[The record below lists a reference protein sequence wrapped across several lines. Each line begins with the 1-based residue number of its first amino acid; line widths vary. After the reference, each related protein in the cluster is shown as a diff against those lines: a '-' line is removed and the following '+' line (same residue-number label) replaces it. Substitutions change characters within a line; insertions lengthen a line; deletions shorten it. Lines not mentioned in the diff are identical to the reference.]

1 MSASGSTA
9 PESGS
14 NPAPDSGSPG
24 RGGPGIDRGAVLLV
38 TLGVGLALLAS
49 RWLVAQVPRWLPPQA
64 STAAPLVDDL
74 FALETGIGCFL
85 LLGCTAVI
93 AWTLL
98 FDRADKYD
106 RDDGEPIE
114 GNLKLEITWTVIP
127 LVVVLLLAAQAIRVN
142 GQLASLGG
150 KVRVA
155 GAADAL
161 RLVGV
166 DGVAGVPLS
175 GGAPGADPDLGRA
188 PVVASSSL
196 MPRNGASGEAN
207 SRSSNRRASTT
218 TTTTATTA
226 ATPGVARRAITGSA
240 VPAAI
245 DPAADPGVDPAAE
258 LGPVVVIARQWSWE
272 FVYPDGV
279 RSAELHLPVNRPV
292 RFRLVSLDVLHAMSI
307 PAFRLRQDVV
317 PGSVID
323 YRLTPSREGRYRLR
337 DSLFSGAYFAS
348 NQTDVVVE
356 SAEAFERWRQA
367 ARLSPL
373 APSPNAAAELW
384 RQRQERGN
392 RGWATVPPAPPP
404 LVNVPLDPN
413 AAHEG

>member
-9 PESGS
+9 SGS
-14 NPAPDSGSPG
+14 GPSPAPGTGSPG
-24 RGGPGIDRGAVLLV
+24 RGRPGIDRGAVLLV

-49 RWLVAQVPRWLPPQA
+49 RWLMAQVPRWLPPQA

-74 FALETGIGCFL
+74 FALEVGIGCFL

-127 LVVVLLLAAQAIRVN
+127 LVIVLLLAAQAIRVN

-155 GAADAL
+155 GAAEAL

-166 DGVAGVPLS
+166 DGVAGLAAATSVQSSESTPS
-175 GGAPGADPDLGRA
+175 SQPSAAKASRA
-188 PVVASSSL
+188 SRSTSSA
-196 MPRNGASGEAN
+196 GASP
-207 SRSSNRRASTT
+207 
-218 TTTTATTA
+218 TA
-226 ATPGVARRAITGSA
+226 A
-240 VPAAI
+240 
-245 DPAADPGVDPAAE
+245 AADLATNPAAE

-367 ARLSPL
+367 ARRSPL
-373 APSPNAAAELW
+373 APSPNAATALW

>member
-1 MSASGSTA
+1 MSASGST
-9 PESGS
+9 PSGS
-14 NPAPDSGSPG
+14 GPGPAPGSGSTG

-49 RWLVAQVPRWLPPQA
+49 RWLMAQVPRWLPPQA

-74 FALETGIGCFL
+74 FALEAGIGCFL

-114 GNLKLEITWTVIP
+114 GNLKLEIIWTVIP
-127 LVVVLLLAAQAIRVN
+127 LVVVLLIAAQAIRVN
-142 GQLASLGG
+142 GQLANLGG

-155 GAADAL
+155 GAAEAL
-161 RLVGV
+161 QLVGV
-166 DGVAGVPLS
+166 DGVEGVPAATSVPSFQSSQASQPS
-175 GGAPGADPDLGRA
+175 GAQAPKALRFRF
-188 PVVASSSL
+188 SK
-196 MPRNGASGEAN
+196 GASPGLGV
-207 SRSSNRRASTT
+207 
-218 TTTTATTA
+218 TA
-226 ATPGVARRAITGSA
+226 ATANTTDPGVAPVT
-240 VPAAI
+240 
-245 DPAADPGVDPAAE
+245 E

-292 RFRLVSLDVLHAMSI
+292 RFRLVSLDVLHGLSI

-323 YRLTPSREGRYRLR
+323 YKLTPSREGRYRLR

-356 SAEAFERWRQA
+356 SPEAFEQWRQA
-367 ARLSPL
+367 ARRSPL
-373 APSPNAAAELW
+373 VPSPNAAAELW
-384 RQRQERGN
+384 SQRQERGN
-392 RGWATVPPAPPP
+392 RGWATVPPGPPP
-404 LVNVPLDPN
+404 LVNVPLDLN

>member
-9 PESGS
+9 SGS
-14 NPAPDSGSPG
+14 GPGPAPGSGSPG

-38 TLGVGLALLAS
+38 ALGVGLALLAS
-49 RWLVAQVPRWLPPQA
+49 RWLMAQVPRWLPPQA

-74 FALETGIGCFL
+74 FALEVGIGCFL

-127 LVVVLLLAAQAIRVN
+127 LVVVMLIAAEAIRVN

-155 GAADAL
+155 GAAEAL

-166 DGVAGVPLS
+166 DGVEGVPASTSVPSTQTSQASQPS
-175 GGAPGADPDLGRA
+175 GPQAPK
-188 PVVASSSL
+188 ASRSWFSK
-196 MPRNGASGEAN
+196 GASPGLGV
-207 SRSSNRRASTT
+207 TT
-218 TTTTATTA
+218 VTNPA
-226 ATPGVARRAITGSA
+226 ATN
-240 VPAAI
+240 
-245 DPAADPGVDPAAE
+245 PAADPVTE
-258 LGPVVVIARQWSWE
+258 LGPIVVIARQWSWE

-356 SAEAFERWRQA
+356 SAEVFERWRLA
-367 ARLSPL
+367 ARRSPL
-373 APSPNAAAELW
+373 VSSPNAAAELW
-384 RQRQERGN
+384 SQRQERGN

>member
-9 PESGS
+9 SGS
-14 NPAPDSGSPG
+14 GPGPAPGSGATG

-49 RWLVAQVPRWLPPQA
+49 RWLMAQVPRWLPPQA

-74 FALETGIGCFL
+74 FALEAGIGCFL

-114 GNLKLEITWTVIP
+114 GNLKLEIIWTVIP
-127 LVVVLLLAAQAIRVN
+127 LVVVLLIAAQAIRVN
-142 GQLASLGG
+142 GQLANLGG

-155 GAADAL
+155 GAAEAL
-161 RLVGV
+161 QLVGV
-166 DGVAGVPLS
+166 DGVEGVPGVLAA
-175 GGAPGADPDLGRA
+175 GGSPEADAVGSAPA
-188 PVVASSSL
+188 PPSAL
-196 MPRNGASGEAN
+196 FPAA
-207 SRSSNRRASTT
+207 A
-218 TTTTATTA
+218 ATA
-226 ATPGVARRAITGSA
+226 AATDPGVAPVT
-240 VPAAI
+240 
-245 DPAADPGVDPAAE
+245 E

-292 RFRLVSLDVLHAMSI
+292 RFRLVSLDVLHGLSI

-356 SAEAFERWRQA
+356 SPEAFEQWRQA
-367 ARLSPL
+367 ARRSPL
-373 APSPNAAAELW
+373 VPSPNAAAELW
-384 RQRQERGN
+384 SQRQERGN
-392 RGWATVPPAPPP
+392 RGWATVPPGPPP
-404 LVNVPLDPN
+404 LVNVPLDLN

>member
-9 PESGS
+9 PESGP
-14 NPAPDSGSPG
+14 NPAQGSGSPG

-49 RWLVAQVPRWLPPQA
+49 RWLMAQVPRWLPPQA

-74 FALETGIGCFL
+74 FALEAGIGCFL

-150 KVRVA
+150 KVRVT
-155 GAADAL
+155 GAAEAL

-166 DGVAGVPLS
+166 DGVAGVPASTSVPSSHSSQASQPS
-175 GGAPGADPDLGRA
+175 GAQAPKA
-188 PVVASSSL
+188 
-196 MPRNGASGEAN
+196 
-207 SRSSNRRASTT
+207 SRSRFSKRPSPGLGV
-218 TTTTATTA
+218 TAVTN
-226 ATPGVARRAITGSA
+226 
-240 VPAAI
+240 PAAI
-245 DPAADPGVDPAAE
+245 DPAAE

-272 FVYPDGV
+272 FVYPDGL

-292 RFRLVSLDVLHAMSI
+292 RFRLVSLDVLHGMSI

-373 APSPNAAAELW
+373 VPSPNAAADLW

>member
-1 MSASGSTA
+1 
-9 PESGS
+9 
-14 NPAPDSGSPG
+14 
-24 RGGPGIDRGAVLLV
+24 VLLV

-49 RWLVAQVPRWLPPQA
+49 RWLMAQVPRWLPPQA

-74 FALETGIGCFL
+74 FALEVGIGCFL

-127 LVVVLLLAAQAIRVN
+127 LVIVLLLAAQAIRVN

-155 GAADAL
+155 GAAEAL

-166 DGVAGVPLS
+166 DGVAGLAAATSVQSSESTPS
-175 GGAPGADPDLGRA
+175 SQPSAAKASRA
-188 PVVASSSL
+188 SRSTSST
-196 MPRNGASGEAN
+196 GASP
-207 SRSSNRRASTT
+207 
-218 TTTTATTA
+218 TA
-226 ATPGVARRAITGSA
+226 A
-240 VPAAI
+240 
-245 DPAADPGVDPAAE
+245 AADLATNPAAE

-367 ARLSPL
+367 ARSSPL
-373 APSPNAAAELW
+373 APSPNAATELW

-404 LVNVPLDPN
+404 LVNVPLDPT

>member
-1 MSASGSTA
+1 MSTSGSTA
-9 PESGS
+9 SGS
-14 NPAPDSGSPG
+14 GPGPAPGSGSTG

-49 RWLVAQVPRWLPPQA
+49 RWLMAQVPRWLPPQA

-74 FALETGIGCFL
+74 FALEAGIGCFL

-114 GNLKLEITWTVIP
+114 GNLKLEIIWTVIP
-127 LVVVLLLAAQAIRVN
+127 LVVVLLIAAQAIRVN
-142 GQLASLGG
+142 GQLANLGG

-155 GAADAL
+155 GAAEAL
-161 RLVGV
+161 QLVGV
-166 DGVAGVPLS
+166 DGVEGVPGLLAA
-175 GGAPGADPDLGRA
+175 GGSPEPDAVGSAPA
-188 PVVASSSL
+188 PPSAL
-196 MPRNGASGEAN
+196 FPAA
-207 SRSSNRRASTT
+207 A
-218 TTTTATTA
+218 ATA
-226 ATPGVARRAITGSA
+226 AATDPGVAPVT
-240 VPAAI
+240 
-245 DPAADPGVDPAAE
+245 E

-292 RFRLVSLDVLHAMSI
+292 RFRLVSLDVLHGLSI

-356 SAEAFERWRQA
+356 SPEAFEQWRQA
-367 ARLSPL
+367 ARRSPL
-373 APSPNAAAELW
+373 VPSPNAAAELW
-384 RQRQERGN
+384 SQRQERGN
-392 RGWATVPPAPPP
+392 RGWATVPPGPPP
-404 LVNVPLDPN
+404 LVNVPLDLN

>member
-1 MSASGSTA
+1 MSTSGSTA
-9 PESGS
+9 SGS
-14 NPAPDSGSPG
+14 GPGPAPGSGSTG

-49 RWLVAQVPRWLPPQA
+49 RWLMAQVPRWLPPQA

-74 FALETGIGCFL
+74 FALEAGIGCFL

-114 GNLKLEITWTVIP
+114 GNLKLEIIWTVIP
-127 LVVVLLLAAQAIRVN
+127 LVVVLLIAAQAIRVN
-142 GQLASLGG
+142 GQLANLGG

-155 GAADAL
+155 GAAEAL
-161 RLVGV
+161 QLVGV
-166 DGVAGVPLS
+166 DGVEGVPGLLAA
-175 GGAPGADPDLGRA
+175 GGSPEADAVGSAPA
-188 PVVASSSL
+188 PPSAL
-196 MPRNGASGEAN
+196 FPA
-207 SRSSNRRASTT
+207 
-218 TTTTATTA
+218 TAT
-226 ATPGVARRAITGSA
+226 ATPDPGVAPVT
-240 VPAAI
+240 
-245 DPAADPGVDPAAE
+245 E

-292 RFRLVSLDVLHAMSI
+292 RFRLVSLDVLHGLSI

-356 SAEAFERWRQA
+356 SPEAFEQWRQA
-367 ARLSPL
+367 ARRSPL
-373 APSPNAAAELW
+373 VPSPNAAAELW
-384 RQRQERGN
+384 SQRQERGN
-392 RGWATVPPAPPP
+392 RGWATVPPGPPP
-404 LVNVPLDPN
+404 LVNVPLDLN

>member
-9 PESGS
+9 SGS
-14 NPAPDSGSPG
+14 GPSPAPGSGSPG

-49 RWLVAQVPRWLPPQA
+49 RWLMAQVPRWLPPQA

-74 FALETGIGCFL
+74 FALEVGIGCFL

-127 LVVVLLLAAQAIRVN
+127 LVVVLLIAAQAIRVN

-155 GAADAL
+155 GAAEAL

-166 DGVAGVPLS
+166 AGLAVS
-175 GGAPGADPDLGRA
+175 GGAPDAQADVGRA
-188 PVVASSSL
+188 PVVAPSTL
-196 MPRNGASGEAN
+196 MPGQGASGEAI

-218 TTTTATTA
+218 TT
-226 ATPGVARRAITGSA
+226 ITSTNP
-240 VPAAI
+240 VVT
-245 DPAADPGVDPAAE
+245 DRAAE

-356 SAEAFERWRQA
+356 SAEAFERWLQA
-367 ARLSPL
+367 ARRSPL
-373 APSPNAAAELW
+373 APSPNAAADLW
-384 RQRQERGN
+384 SQRQERGN

>member
-9 PESGS
+9 SGS
-14 NPAPDSGSPG
+14 GPGPAPGSGSTG

-49 RWLVAQVPRWLPPQA
+49 RWLMAQVPRWLPPQA

-74 FALETGIGCFL
+74 FALEAGIGCFL

-114 GNLKLEITWTVIP
+114 GNLKLEIIWTVIP
-127 LVVVLLLAAQAIRVN
+127 LVVVLLIAAQAIRVN
-142 GQLASLGG
+142 GQLANLGG

-155 GAADAL
+155 GAAEAL
-161 RLVGV
+161 QLVGV
-166 DGVAGVPLS
+166 DGVEGVPGLLAA
-175 GGAPGADPDLGRA
+175 GGSPEADAVGSALAPPSALFPA
-188 PVVASSSL
+188 A
-196 MPRNGASGEAN
+196 
-207 SRSSNRRASTT
+207 
-218 TTTTATTA
+218 TA
-226 ATPGVARRAITGSA
+226 AAVTDPGVAPVT
-240 VPAAI
+240 
-245 DPAADPGVDPAAE
+245 E

-292 RFRLVSLDVLHAMSI
+292 RFRLVSLDVLHGLSI

-323 YRLTPSREGRYRLR
+323 YKLTPSRVGRYRLR

-356 SAEAFERWRQA
+356 SPEAFEQWRQV
-367 ARLSPL
+367 ARRSPL
-373 APSPNAAAELW
+373 VPSPNAAAELW
-384 RQRQERGN
+384 SQRQERGN
-392 RGWATVPPAPPP
+392 RGWATVPPGPPP
-404 LVNVPLDPN
+404 LVNVPLDLN